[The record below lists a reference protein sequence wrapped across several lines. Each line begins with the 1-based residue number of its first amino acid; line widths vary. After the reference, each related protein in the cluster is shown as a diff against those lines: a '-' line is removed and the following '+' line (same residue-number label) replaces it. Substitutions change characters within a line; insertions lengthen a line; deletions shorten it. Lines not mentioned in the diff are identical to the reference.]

1 MTLSRPRTALALATA
16 ALLAPPA
23 PAWAQDSAAQTVV
36 ITAKRANRIS
46 SGATGLPLDVKETP
60 QSISILSQQDLS
72 DFGLTGSN
80 SALRLATGLD
90 VEAYETNRAVYNAR
104 GFEVQMTQIDGL
116 GVSNSWG
123 TVVGD
128 LDTYLFDRI
137 ELIRGANGLLTGV
150 GNASGTINYVRKRP
164 LNKNAA
170 EFQLG
175 AGSWGQ
181 ARAAAD
187 VNRVLSADGA
197 WAGRLVAVHED
208 KDSYLRAKHDRNTTV
223 YGVVDGQVGDNGVL
237 TLGFTHRDAQQDSP
251 MWGSLTLNYTDGTM
265 AKFPRSSSTSQDWT
279 YWDTQ
284 TDSAFVEYSHQLGA
298 DWQAQL
304 TLDHS
309 ISKESTKLLYAYTNA
324 GGLNADNTGLLGWP
338 YRSATDT
345 ERSLFDAKLTGRFR
359 AFGQR
364 HELIAGLTHSR
375 QKFSTDTWA
384 TADFLPLPAFPYA
397 GDVYPEPT
405 WAPRAPSSAGETR
418 LTRAYAATRWALSDR
433 LKAIGGLNAIRLQR
447 SGNSIYGA
455 VIDATQYPDT
465 EEISP
470 YAGLTYDITPQVLGY
485 ASYSDIFQNQDQYDI
500 NRNYLDPAQGVNT
513 ELGVKAEWLGGQ
525 LLTTAAV
532 FSAEQKGLATF
543 VGIDANGQYYY
554 EGKDVRSRGIE
565 LEASGRLG
573 SHTTLGLG
581 LTHMKLTGPDGR
593 DIYEWV
599 PRNTLR
605 ARFSSQLATLPA
617 LRYGASLQWQS
628 AASKTGGARQGAY
641 AVANAFAAWA
651 VDTRTTL
658 RLNVDNLFDKTYID
672 GLTYGAIY
680 GAPRSASLTLNYAL

>member
-1 MTLSRPRTALALATA
+1 MTRVPQRSALALACA
-16 ALLAPPA
+16 ALLAPLA
-23 PAWAQDSAAQTVV
+23 PTWAQDSSTQSVV

-46 SGATGLPLDVKETP
+46 SGATGLPLEVKDTP
-60 QSISILSQQDLS
+60 QSISILSQQELS

-90 VEAYETNRAVYNAR
+90 VEAYETNRSVYNAR

-123 TVVGD
+123 TVVGE
-128 LDTYLFDRI
+128 LDTYLFDSI

-164 LNKNAA
+164 LNKDAS

-181 ARAAAD
+181 ARAAVD

-208 KDSYLRAKHDRNTTV
+208 KDSYLRALHDRNTTV
-223 YGVVDGQVGDNGVL
+223 YGVVDGQIGDNGTL
-237 TLGFTHRDAQQDSP
+237 TVGFTHSDAQQDSP
-251 MWGSLTLNYTDGTM
+251 MWGSLTLNYTDGTG
-265 AKFPRSSSTSQDWT
+265 AHFDRSSSTSQDWT

-284 TDSAFVEYSHQLGA
+284 TNSVFVEYSHQLGA
-298 DWQAQL
+298 DWQAQV

-309 ISKESTKLLYAYTNA
+309 RSKEATKLLYAYTNS

-345 ERSLFDAKLTGRFR
+345 ERSLFDAKLTGRFQ

-375 QKFSTDTWA
+375 QKFNTDTWA
-384 TADFLPLPAFPYA
+384 TADFLALPAFPYG

-405 WAPRAPSSAGETR
+405 WAARAPSSAGETR

-433 LKAIGGLNAIRLQR
+433 LKAIAGLNAIRLQR
-447 SGNSIYGA
+447 IGNSVYGA
-455 VIDATQYPDT
+455 VAAPTPPDT

-470 YAGLTYDITPQVLGY
+470 YAGLTYDFTPQVLGY
-485 ASYSDIFQNQDQYDI
+485 VSYSDIFQNQDQYDI
-500 NRNYLDPAQGVNT
+500 NRDYLDPAQGVNT

-525 LLTTAAV
+525 LLTTAAL
-532 FSAEQKGLATF
+532 FSAEQKGLATWA
-543 VGIDANGQYYY
+543 GKNQGQDYYV
-554 EGKDVRSRGIE
+554 GKDVRSRGIE

-573 SHTTLGLG
+573 PDTTLGLG
-581 LTHMKLTGPDGR
+581 LTHLKLTGPDGR

-605 ARFSSQLATLPA
+605 ARFSSRLAALPP
-617 LRYGASLQWQS
+617 LRYGASVQWQS
-628 AASKTGGARQGAY
+628 AASKAGGARQGAY
-641 AVANAFAAWA
+641 AVANAFVAWA
-651 VDTRTTL
+651 VNEHTTL

-672 GLTYGAIY
+672 GLVYGAIY
-680 GAPRSASLTLNYAL
+680 GAPRSASLTLNVAL